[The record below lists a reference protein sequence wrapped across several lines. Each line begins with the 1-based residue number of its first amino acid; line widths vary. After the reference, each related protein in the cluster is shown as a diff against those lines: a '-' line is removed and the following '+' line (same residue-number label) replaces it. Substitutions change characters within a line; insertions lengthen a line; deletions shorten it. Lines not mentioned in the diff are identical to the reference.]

1 MLRRTYD
8 WVMRLAASRHAV
20 TWLAVLAF
28 AEGVFFPIPP
38 DVILMPLVLARREMA
53 WRYAAVTVGTSVLG
67 GTTGYAVGYFLR
79 PVGAWLLAH
88 TGPAGSEAFIE
99 QHSQWLVLLLA
110 VPIPYKITAI
120 AAGMFKLDLLTFL
133 VASLFV
139 RGLRFFLVAGLV
151 RTYGAPIRAFVEKRL
166 ALVMSAALVLVIALV
181 LALKIAIPALKSVG

>member
-8 WVMRLAASRHAV
+8 WVMRLAGSRHAV
-20 TWLAVLAF
+20 TWLALLSF

-38 DVILMPLVLARREMA
+38 DVILMPLVLADRERA
-53 WRYAAVTVGTSVLG
+53 WRYAGVTVGASVLG

-99 QHSQWLVLLLA
+99 QHSRWLVLLLA
-110 VPIPYKITAI
+110 IPIPYKITAI

-133 VASLFV
+133 VGSVVV

-151 RTYGAPIRAFVEKRL
+151 RTYGAPIKAFVEKRL
-166 ALVMSAALVLVIALV
+166 ALVLSAAVVLIVALV
-181 LALKIAIPALKSVG
+181 LALKFAIVALKAA